1 MRRYSSGY
9 DFLFFTAILATLVSL
24 APGLAHLF
32 EPPRKLSLSREQY
45 FTVQQIY
52 AGWELFG
59 VAIFIQ
65 AVSLAMLAWR
75 STREHYIFRPVMAA
89 LILMMLAQLM
99 FWLFTFPA
107 NSLTNNW
114 TSMTDDWDMLRRQW
128 EYSHA
133 VAAVCQLLGLC
144 CLVGALFSRV
154 RASGR

>member
-9 DFLFFTAILATLVSL
+9 DFLFFTAILATLVAL

-32 EPPRKLSLSREQY
+32 ELSHKLSLSREEY
-45 FTVQQIY
+45 FTVQKIY

-59 VAIFIQ
+59 IAFFIQ

-89 LILMMLAQLM
+89 LILMMLAQTL

-114 TSMTDDWDMLRRQW
+114 TSMPADWDMLRHQW

-133 VAAVCQLLGLC
+133 MGAICQLLALC